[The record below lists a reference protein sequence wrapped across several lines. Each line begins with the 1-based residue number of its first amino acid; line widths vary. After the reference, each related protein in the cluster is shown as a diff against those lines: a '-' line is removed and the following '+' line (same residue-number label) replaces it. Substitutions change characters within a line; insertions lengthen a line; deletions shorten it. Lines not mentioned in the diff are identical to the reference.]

1 MLSMRRP
8 NRLLFVV
15 LLGAGLAACSRTPD
29 KTPVGLW
36 DATITTGSGV
46 EVPFRFEISGTPPT
60 FSGTFFDGDLKRPS
74 GPGSLRDG
82 QLVLP
87 FDEYGAKVE
96 VAYKDDRLE
105 GKYDRGT
112 RGKPYP
118 FKAIRAAAQ
127 TPAPANVPSIAG
139 EWRIPLD
146 KLSSKGESA
155 WRMVVRQNGGDVSAA
170 IMRVD
175 GDTGTLTGS
184 YKNGAFIL
192 SHFSGAR
199 PSVVEVTPVNDGSLK
214 LLEDQKTPHVA
225 FRETDDRAK
234 TAPEPTDPTHHIGV
248 VDPTAKFTFSFPDL
262 EGKIVSDTD
271 SRFQGKVVIVSL
283 TGTWCPNC
291 HDEAPFLSQLYKDY
305 RSKGL
310 EIVALAFEEPAQLQD
325 LSRVHAFIKQYGITY
340 PFLIAGD
347 SDHEAAAL
355 PQAVNLNTFPAM
367 FVLGRNGRV
376 RATHAG
382 YASKATGP
390 HYLQEQKE
398 FLAELDRLLA
408 EK

>member
-1 MLSMRRP
+1 MLSMRRIS
-8 NRLLFVV
+8 RLLVVV
-15 LLGAGLAACSRTPD
+15 LIGTGLAACSRTAD

-36 DATITTGSGV
+36 DATVTTGSGLD
-46 EVPFRFEISGTPPT
+46 VPFRFEIAGTPPT
-60 FSGTFFDGDLKRPS
+60 LSGSFFDGELKRTS
-74 GPGSLRDG
+74 GPGTLTGG

-96 VAYKDDRLE
+96 VTYKDDRLE

-118 FKAIRAAAQ
+118 FKAVRAAP
-127 TPAPANVPSIAG
+127 PASAAGDVPSIAG

-155 WRMVVRQNGGDVSAA
+155 WRMVVRQNGAEVSAA

-184 YKNGAFIL
+184 YKNGTFTI

-199 PSVVEVTPVNDGSLK
+199 PSVIDVTPVADGSLK
-214 LLEDQKTPHVA
+214 ILEDRKTPYVA
-225 FRETDDRAK
+225 FRETDARAK
-234 TAPEPTDPTHHIGV
+234 TAPEPTDPTHHISV
-248 VDPTAKFTFSFPDL
+248 VDPSAKFTFSFPDL
-262 EGKIVSDTD
+262 EGKIVSDSD
-271 SRFQGKVVIVSL
+271 PRFQGKVVIVSL

-291 HDEAPFLSQLYKDY
+291 HDEAPFLAQLYKDY

-310 EIVALAFEEPAQLQD
+310 EIVALSFEEPAQLKD
-325 LSRVHAFIKQYGITY
+325 LSRVHSFIKQYGITY

-367 FVLGRNGRV
+367 FVLGKDGRV

-390 HYLQEQKE
+390 HYMQEQKE
-398 FLAELDRLLA
+398 FFAELDRLLA